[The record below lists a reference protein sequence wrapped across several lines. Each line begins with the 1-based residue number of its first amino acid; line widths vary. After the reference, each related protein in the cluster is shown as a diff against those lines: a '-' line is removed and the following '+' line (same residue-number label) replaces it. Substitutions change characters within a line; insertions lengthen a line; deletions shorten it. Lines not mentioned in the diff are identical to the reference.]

1 MQRSSTPATGR
12 GTAPGSGRRERR
24 PNVAG
29 YRRLPSGKWQA
40 SVRLP
45 DGRRRT
51 RTDPLKSVVRRWAE
65 DLEADMRRGV
75 WADPQDGQ
83 VTLGQWFADWTQ
95 LRVVE
100 RATLLRDAS
109 HWRTHVAPRF
119 ADVRL
124 AALTQYDIEAWL
136 AKMARD
142 GVGATTRAQSLR
154 LLRNML
160 GAAVTHKRIAVD
172 PSAGVSAPRIPR
184 HVDRNLTRQE
194 YLALHAE
201 LPTERDRAMVSLMA
215 FCGLRWGEVAG
226 LHAHR
231 VNLAAGEL
239 TVQEVLRRDSSVKAV
254 PKSGAG
260 QRVVPIPPHVIEE
273 VRPFVSSGL
282 LFPGVDYDNWR
293 RRVFVPAR
301 ERAGLADPQPTIHDL
316 RHSYGSWLSAAGVPP
331 RDIGSLM
338 GHSSLRSTER
348 YLHSG
353 SSRFGMALRAL
364 GE

>member
-1 MQRSSTPATGR
+1 M
-12 GTAPGSGRRERR
+12 
-24 PNVAG
+24 AG

-51 RTDPLKSVVRRWAE
+51 RTDPLKSVVKRWAE
-65 DLEADMRRGV
+65 DLEASIRQGE
-75 WADPQDGQ
+75 WADPKSGK
-83 VTLGQWFADWTQ
+83 VTLGEWFRDWSE
-95 LRVVE
+95 LRVIE
-100 RATLLRDAS
+100 RATVLRDAS
-109 HWRTHVAPRF
+109 HWRNHVGPRF
-119 ADVRL
+119 ADTPL
-124 AALTQYDIEAWL
+124 AALTRYDIEAWL
-136 AKMARD
+136 AKMARE
-142 GVGATTRAQSLR
+142 GVGATTRVQSLR

-160 GAAVTHKRIAVD
+160 GAAVSHRLLATD
-172 PSAGVSAPRIPR
+172 PSAGVKMPEIPR
-184 HVDRNLTRQE
+184 HVDRFLTRAE
-194 YLALHAE
+194 YVALHAE
-201 LPTERDRAMVSLMA
+201 MPTDRDRAIVALMA
-215 FCGLRWGEVAG
+215 FCGLRWQEVAG

-239 TVQEVLRRDSSVKAV
+239 YVQEVMRRDGTVKPI
-254 PKSGAG
+254 PKTGAG
-260 QRVVPIPPHVIEE
+260 QRLVPIPPHVIEE
-273 VRPFVSSGL
+273 IRPFVTSGR
-282 LFPGVDYDNWR
+282 LFPDFDYSNWR

-301 ERAGLADPQPTIHDL
+301 KRAGLADPQPTIHDL

-353 SSRFGMALRAL
+353 SARFGMALRAL

>member
-1 MQRSSTPATGR
+1 M
-12 GTAPGSGRRERR
+12 
-24 PNVAG
+24 AG
-29 YRRLPSGKWQA
+29 YRRLPSGLWQA

-51 RTDPLKSVVRRWAE
+51 RTDPLKSVVKRWAD
-65 DLEADMRRGV
+65 DLEASIRRRE
-75 WADPQDGQ
+75 WADPHDGQ
-83 VTLGQWFADWTQ
+83 ITLAEWYAAWSD

-100 RATLLRDAS
+100 RATTLKDAS
-109 HWRTHVAPRF
+109 HWRNHVEPRF
-119 ADVRL
+119 GTVKL
-124 AALTQYDIEAWL
+124 AALTRYDVEAWL

-142 GVGATTRAQSLR
+142 GVGATTRVQSLR

-160 GAAVTHKRIAVD
+160 GAAVIHQRIASD
-172 PSAGVSAPRIPR
+172 PSAGVKVPVIPK
-184 HVDRNLTRQE
+184 HVDRFLSRDE
-194 YLALHAE
+194 YLSLHGQM
-201 LPTERDRAMVSLMA
+201 PTDRDRAMVALMA

-231 VNLAAGEL
+231 VNLATGEL
-239 TVQEVLRRDSSVKAV
+239 VVQEVTRRDGSVKSV
-254 PKSGAG
+254 PKTGAG
-260 QRVVPIPPHVIEE
+260 QRIVPIPPHVVEE
-273 VRPFVSSGL
+273 IQPFVSSGL
-282 LFPGVDYDNWR
+282 LFPGVDYVNWR

-353 SSRFGMALRAL
+353 SARFGMALKAL
-364 GE
+364 GA